1 MPFCYFY
8 ATGFKC
14 PIKSIAYAEA
24 GSLWNYCKVRLN
36 ILLLYSLNVPIILT
50 DSKHCSIGLPMNGLA
65 PAQPAISLPIGNTG
79 LIHPGLIPAPGLAL
93 PTQIM
98 PTQVAEPVGTPSNC
112 LLLKN
117 MFDPTTEVRINWLIT
132 VILYILSFN

>member
-1 MPFCYFY
+1 VPFLTFIQ
-8 ATGFKC
+8 TGFKC

-24 GSLWNYCKVRLN
+24 GSLWNCCKVRLN
-36 ILLLYSLNVPIILT
+36 IFFLYSLNVPIILT
-50 DSKHCSIGLPMNGLA
+50 YFKHCSIGLPINGSA
-65 PAQPAISLPIGNTG
+65 PAPQTFSLPIGN
-79 LIHPGLIPAPGLAL
+79 PGLIPALAL

-117 MFDPTTEVRINWLIT
+117 MFDPTTEVWIN
-132 VILYILSFN
+132 

>member
-1 MPFCYFY
+1 
-8 ATGFKC
+8 
-14 PIKSIAYAEA
+14 
-24 GSLWNYCKVRLN
+24 
-36 ILLLYSLNVPIILT
+36 
-50 DSKHCSIGLPMNGLA
+50 MNGLA